1 MSDEVR
7 RAVVERVKSPLS
19 INLSF
24 LYPDAAIHFLKC
36 PSHSV
41 IASFVRRARRRAGR
55 RDRSALRRSDERARP
70 SRRVEPVVEG
80 RPRPERQGPSRT
92 SAGVIRPLSTRRS
105 SARAARAST
114 SRRRGLAHAT
124 SGGVERRE
132 ARRVHEIHPGSTQDD
147 PGFRSAVH
155 RPAARRAR
163 APRDGQSRRPR
174 PTRPAR
180 AGPRASSSTCRC
192 HRIADEADRRRIN
205 PASTRSRPV
214 ARERDAW
221 TTMHRRRQS
230 DIQIAHQH
238 VTIQH
243 DHRKISD
250 FCPRGRTTRLS
261 LCADHPFIRHVC
273 LSPATWLSP
282 ACPERTPSF

>member
-41 IASFVRRARRRAGR
+41 IASFVRRARLDAEDG
-55 RDRSALRRSDERARP
+55 ATARP
-70 SRRVEPVVEG
+70 CAGATNVRDPLGGSSPSWRVVRGQSARDPLAPRRVSSG
-80 RPRPERQGPSRT
+80 RSQH
-92 SAGVIRPLSTRRS
+92 
-105 SARAARAST
+105 AA
-114 SRRRGLAHAT
+114 RRRGPL
-124 SGGVERRE
+124 
-132 ARRVHEIHPGSTQDD
+132 ARRRLDDEVSPTPRRVAWSGAKLGACTRSTQDD

-174 PTRPAR
+174 PTTAR
-180 AGPRASSSTCRC
+180 AGPGRRPRAR
-192 HRIADEADRRRIN
+192 RVLPPDEADRRRIN